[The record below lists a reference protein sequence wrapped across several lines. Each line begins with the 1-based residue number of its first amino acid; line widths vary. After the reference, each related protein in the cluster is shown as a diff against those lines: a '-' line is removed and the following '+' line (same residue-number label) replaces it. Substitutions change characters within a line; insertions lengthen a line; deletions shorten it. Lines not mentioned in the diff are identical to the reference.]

1 MPRSKVITQSE
12 TKRVGNFNEVSLG
25 YSKKIAIDEA
35 RRCLQCTD
43 PKCIEACPAGID
55 IPKFIRLLREGDV
68 TGAYLKI
75 KEENCFPSVCG
86 RICFALCED
95 ACILAKE
102 NSPIGIR
109 ALERYVADFGKSRFS
124 KKKAVSKTAKR
135 VAIVGSGPSGLAAA
149 CSLLGKGYSVEV
161 FESSDKPGGVLCY
174 GVPGFRIPK
183 KVLDSEIND
192 IKFLGAQI
200 KNNSLVG
207 KTVLIEELFELGFD
221 AVLIATGAGIPR
233 PMDIPGVNLGG
244 VYYGEEFLMRT
255 NLIKTNIFSR
265 YVPSFPLGK
274 KIAVIGSGN
283 TALDCARSAIRFGR
297 EVDLIFRRTEDEMMV
312 RFEERQ
318 YAHEEGINFHSLT
331 RPTEIISNSS
341 GFVGGVK
348 CVRMD
353 YADEDSSGKWQLAEV
368 PDSEFTIE
376 ADTVII
382 AIGHKPNSL
391 ICNDSTEMSP
401 TKSRSGTIKINDDDN
416 MTNVEGVFACGNVVS
431 DARPLA
437 DAIASGKR
445 AADSILLYLQKIV
458 K

>member
-1 MPRSKVITQSE
+1 MLKSKVITQSE

-35 RRCLQCTD
+35 RRCPQCTE
-43 PKCIEACPAGID
+43 PKCVDACPAGID

-68 TGAYLKI
+68 SGAYFKI

-86 RICFALCED
+86 RICFAPCED
-95 ACILAKE
+95 ACVLAKE
-102 NSPIGIR
+102 NAPIGIR
-109 ALERYVADFGKSRFS
+109 ALERYVADFGKSRSS
-124 KKKAVSKTAKR
+124 KKEVLSKTAKR
-135 VAIVGSGPSGLAAA
+135 IAIIGAGPSGLAAA
-149 CSLLGKGYSVEV
+149 CSLSNKGYSVEV
-161 FESSDKPGGVLCY
+161 FESSDKPGGILCY

-192 IKFLGAQI
+192 IKASGVEI
-200 KNNSLVG
+200 KNNFYVG
-207 KTVLIEELFELGFD
+207 KTVLIEELFALGFD
-221 AVLIATGAGIPR
+221 AVLIATGAGIPKL
-233 PMDIPGVNLGG
+233 MDLPGVNLGG

-255 NLIKTNIFSR
+255 NLIKTNVFSR
-265 YVPSFPLGK
+265 YFPSFPLGE
-274 KIAVIGSGN
+274 KIAVVGSGN

-297 EVDLIFRRTEDEMMV
+297 EVSLIFRRTEDEMMV

-318 YAHEEGINFHSLT
+318 YAKQEGIDFHSLT
-331 RPTEIISNSS
+331 RPIEIISNPS
-341 GFVGGVK
+341 GFVGGLK

-353 YADEDSSGKWQLAEV
+353 YADEDSNGKWQLVEV

-391 ICNDSTEMSP
+391 VCKDSAQMSP
-401 TKSRSGTIKINDDDN
+401 SISKSGTIKVNSHDL
-416 MTNVEGVFACGNVVS
+416 MTNIEGVFACGNVIS
-431 DARPLA
+431 DARPLVE
-437 DAIASGKR
+437 AIASGKL
-445 AADSILLYLQKIV
+445 AADSIDLYLQKIV